1 MQILIQVVCR
11 PGPSLRDVIARD
23 PRIEYHLL
31 TVVSSKRQ
39 TRPHGWAKVRSTEP
53 DRRGALNLEWD
64 ADTKVL
70 ICRVVT
76 RGKGKPN
83 LIIGDFIDYLLK
95 RHSRRIEAINIIP
108 R

>member
-1 MQILIQVVCR
+1 
-11 PGPSLRDVIARD
+11 
-23 PRIEYHLL
+23 
-31 TVVSSKRQ
+31 VS
-39 TRPHGWAKVRSTEP
+39 A
-53 DRRGALNLEWD
+53 RRGAVNIEWD

-76 RGKGKPN
+76 RGRGKPN

-95 RHSRRIEAINIIP
+95 RFSRRIEAINIIP

>member
-1 MQILIQVVCR
+1 MQVLVQVICR
-11 PGPSLRDVIARD
+11 RGPSLRDAIAHD
-23 PRIEYHLL
+23 PRIEKHLL

-53 DRRGALNLEWD
+53 DRRGAVNIEWD

-76 RGKGKPN
+76 RGPGKPN
-83 LIIGDFIDYLLK
+83 LIIGDFIDYLLH
-95 RHSRRIEAINIIP
+95 RFSRRIQAINIIP

>member
-1 MQILIQVVCR
+1 VNI
-11 PGPSLRDVIARD
+11 
-23 PRIEYHLL
+23 
-31 TVVSSKRQ
+31 
-39 TRPHGWAKVRSTEP
+39 
-53 DRRGALNLEWD
+53 EWD

-76 RGKGKPN
+76 RGRGKPN

-95 RHSRRIEAINIIP
+95 RFSRRIEAINIIP